1 MNANLKEKDL
11 KSVLLETI
19 CRELDVDKI
28 NESDRLRD
36 DLSVD
41 SINAMYISMKVELKL
56 ELENDDEIAH
66 YIAKNPN
73 LTVGELLDF
82 ICAKVKR
89 TNA

>member
-36 DLSVD
+36 DLSMD
-41 SINAMYISMKVELKL
+41 SINAMYISMKVEFKL

-73 LTVGELLDF
+73 VTVGKLLDF
-82 ICAKVKR
+82 VCEKVKN
-89 TNA
+89 TKA

>member
-66 YIAKNPN
+66 YIAQNPN
-73 LTVGELLDF
+73 TTVGELLSF
-82 ICAKVKR
+82 VCEKVKS
-89 TNA
+89 TKA

>member
-36 DLSVD
+36 DLSMD
-41 SINAMYISMKVELKL
+41 SINAMYISMKVEFKL

>member
-1 MNANLKEKDL
+1 MDTGLKKKDL
-11 KSVLLETI
+11 KSELLKTLRI
-19 CRELDVDKI
+19 ELDVDNIK
-28 NESDRLRD
+28 ESDRLRD
-36 DLSVD
+36 DLSMD
-41 SINAMYISMKVELKL
+41 SINAMYISMKMEFKL

-66 YIAKNPN
+66 YIAKNSN

>member
-1 MNANLKEKDL
+1 MDTGLKKKDL
-11 KSVLLETI
+11 KSELLKTLRI
-19 CRELDVDKI
+19 ELDVDNIK
-28 NESDRLRD
+28 ESDRLRD
-36 DLSVD
+36 DLSMD
-41 SINAMYISMKVELKL
+41 SINAMYISMKMEFKL

-66 YIAKNPN
+66 YIVKNPN